1 MLSFI
6 VQSAIML
13 NFIVQSTI
21 MLNDIMLSAVMLCHY
36 TECRGAV
43 YSLLVA
49 NSWRHFYW

>member
-1 MLSFI
+1 MLGHYTESQYAECRVLFI
-6 VQSAIML
+6 A
-13 NFIVQSTI
+13 

-49 NSWRHFYW
+49 NS